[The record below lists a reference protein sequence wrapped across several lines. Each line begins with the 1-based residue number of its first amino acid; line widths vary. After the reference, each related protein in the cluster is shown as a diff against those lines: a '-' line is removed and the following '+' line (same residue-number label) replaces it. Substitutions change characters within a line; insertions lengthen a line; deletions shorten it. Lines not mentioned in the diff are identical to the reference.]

1 MGDSEPSSPSTSS
14 ASPNKRPAEPD
25 PDASDQEP
33 ALKQANNNKKKANS
47 TSIHEEFTRYK
58 YATEGGE
65 ERVGSK
71 CNECG
76 FLMKDINP
84 TNLKLHY
91 KRKHQSIFERV
102 IG

>member
-1 MGDSEPSSPSTSS
+1 MGDSESSSPFTSYT
-14 ASPNKRPAEPD
+14 SPIKRPAEPD
-25 PDASDQEP
+25 PDVSDQEP
-33 ALKQANNNKKKANS
+33 VLKQANNKKKANL

-58 YATEGGE
+58 YTSEGGE
-65 ERVGSK
+65 ERVGCK

-91 KRKHQSIFERV
+91 KWKHQSIFERV